1 MAGFARAGLL
11 ARRRGHRA
19 QFRERQDAQRAIQL
33 GLFEGAAVC
42 VLHGSGARPPRRLHD
57 AGSAGSRPRRG
68 PRASSFDAPY
78 PPRRCAFWTAG
89 RTVRSKSSSSSR
101 CRRCPR
107 PPDKVR
113 RDCPARA
120 SATSIGPTR
129 DRVLERRR
137 CHVCAGHRRGRRRSG
152 YLHRCGAR
160 RAARAA
166 RGFGRSPV
174 ILWTRR
180 DSLRRAQAART
191 ARCSFSSSSRTA
203 RPSCD
208 AR

>member
-1 MAGFARAGLL
+1 MLNSENGKTRNVPFSSGSSKVLQCAFCTVRELDLL
-11 ARRRGHRA
+11 VVCTMQGVQVRGR
-19 QFRERQDAQRAIQL
+19 D
-33 GLFEGAAVC
+33 
-42 VLHGSGARPPRRLHD
+42 
-57 AGSAGSRPRRG
+57 RG
-68 PRASSFDAPY
+68 PRASSFDAPH